1 MIKSGSLHVK
11 IYYASSSIARKFLP
25 SARQDFFNKIC
36 ANARRIINKNM
47 PKVFVTRMIPDAGI
61 KLMQEAGLDVEVSD
75 FNGVLPRPQLL
86 EKVKGAD
93 AILSLLTDKMDAELM
108 DATGPQLK
116 IIANY
121 AVGYDNIN
129 LKDAAGHNVIITNTP
144 GVLTESVAEHAIALI
159 FALAHR
165 IVESD
170 QYMRDGKYVGWAP
183 MLFLGN
189 DLIGKTLGLVGM
201 GRIGANVARRL
212 CDGFG
217 MKILYFDRARS
228 EDLEK
233 QYKMEFVDLET
244 LLKNSDFVSIH
255 LPMTPETKHLIGE
268 AQFKMMKKTAYL
280 INTARGPIVDENAL
294 VSALKNG
301 DIKGAALDVYEQEP
315 KMAPGLAELPNT
327 VLTPHT
333 ASATEETRGA
343 MSELAA
349 KNIIAVLKGEVPITP
364 VKL

>member
-1 MIKSGSLHVK
+1 MTDQKS
-11 IYYASSSIARKFLP
+11 
-25 SARQDFFNKIC
+25 
-36 ANARRIINKNM
+36 
-47 PKVFVTRMIPDAGI
+47 KVFITRLIPEIGT
-61 KLMQEAGLDVEVSD
+61 KLLKEAGFDVEVSD
-75 FNGVLPRPQLL
+75 FDGVLPREQLL
-86 EKVKGAD
+86 QKVKGAD
-93 AILSLLTDKMDAELM
+93 AILSLLTDKMDGELF

-116 IIANY
+116 IVANY
-121 AVGYDNIN
+121 AVGYDNIDV
-129 LKDAAGHNVIITNTP
+129 KAATERKIIVTNTP
-144 GVLTESVAEHAIALI
+144 EVLTESVAEHAIALI
-159 FALAHR
+159 FAIARR

-189 DLIGKTLGLVGM
+189 GLVGKTLGLVGM
-201 GRIGANVARRL
+201 GRIGAEVAKRM
-212 CDGFG
+212 CEGFE
-217 MKILYFDRARS
+217 MRILYYDRARS
-228 EDLEK
+228 EELEK
-233 QYKMEFVDLET
+233 QYKIEYADLET

-294 VSALKNG
+294 VAALKNG
-301 DIKGAALDVYEQEP
+301 DIKGVALDVYEQEP
-315 KMAPGLAELPNT
+315 RMAPGLAELPNT

-333 ASATEETRGA
+333 ASATEETRAA

-349 KNIIAVLKGEVPITP
+349 KNIVAVLKGQKPLTP